1 MLRRNVY
8 SLEVTNTNEREGER
22 ERKNSARSAPLIKR
36 LKRGKSLFL
45 SLFLSSSLAL
55 TKTTTP
61 PLRKNDLIFLLP
73 LNGDRRRLRFLSFSR
88 LVSSKSLEKLDNDR
102 AFRDTRDQREV
113 LRILGGERKTKRR
126 NKRRNTT
133 NVVLRF
139 EDDAKGQQK
148 DEESPLGK
156 TSLMRA
162 KKKK

>member
-102 AFRDTRDQREV
+102 AFRDARDQREV
-113 LRILGGERKTKRR
+113 RILGGERKTKRR
-126 NKRRNTT
+126 NRRRNNT

-139 EDDAKGQQK
+139 EDDAKGQ
-148 DEESPLGK
+148 
-156 TSLMRA
+156 
-162 KKKK
+162 